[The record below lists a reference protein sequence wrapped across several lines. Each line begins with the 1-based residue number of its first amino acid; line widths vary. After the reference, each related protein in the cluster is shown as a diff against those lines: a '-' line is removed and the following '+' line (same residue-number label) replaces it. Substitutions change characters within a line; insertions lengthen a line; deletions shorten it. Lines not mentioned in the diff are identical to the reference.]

1 LVAPTTTATRRR
13 VGLVVLGLS
22 LAGLLAVGLPDGALG
37 VAWPSIQAEFD
48 RPLGS
53 LGWLLTGWTIGY
65 LSGSAA
71 SGPVSVRL
79 GTGPL
84 LVAAGLAS
92 ILGYLGYTFVPS
104 WVGLVVFS
112 VVLGAGG
119 GTLDAS
125 INAHAA
131 LTSGLR
137 FLNLLHAAY
146 GVGATMAPLLLT
158 IVLHV
163 GGSWRVAYGVLG
175 AYAVLLTV
183 GYVVTRTRWTS
194 PPSPDPA
201 SAAAAGR
208 SRPARSRRGLAGLT
222 LATFFVYVGVE
233 ATAGRWSYTLFTE
246 GRGMATAAAGLW
258 AGAFWLAL
266 TAGRLLSVG
275 AAGRLRAERLI
286 DLGIAG
292 MVLGSALLWWN
303 PTPTAGGIGLVLVGL
318 GAAPVFPTFV
328 HLTPGRLGEDN
339 AAHAIG
345 YQVAISGVAAA
356 AVPTLVGV
364 LAGRVGLEVVG
375 PAMLLGSLV
384 LVVLHR
390 IGTASAGRHASAA

>member
-1 LVAPTTTATRRR
+1 LVATTTPATRRR
-13 VGLVVLGLS
+13 AGLVVLGLS

-71 SGPVSVRL
+71 SGPVAVRF
-79 GTGPL
+79 GTGRL

-92 ILGYLGYTFVPS
+92 VVGYAGYTFVPS
-104 WVGLVVFS
+104 WVGLVAFS

-131 LTSGLR
+131 VSAGLR

-146 GVGATMAPLLLT
+146 GVGATLAPILLT
-158 IVLHV
+158 VILHV

-175 AYAVLLTV
+175 SYAVLLTV
-183 GYVVTRTRWTS
+183 GYAITRDRWSS
-194 PPSPDPA
+194 PPAADPM
-201 SAAAAGR
+201 STGAAGR
-208 SRPARSRRGLAGLT
+208 ARLARSRRGLAGLT

-246 GRGMATAAAGLW
+246 GRGMPAAAAGLW

-275 AAGRLRAERLI
+275 AAGRLRAERLV

-328 HLTPGRLGEDN
+328 HLTPGRLGEGA

-356 AVPTLVGV
+356 AVPTVVGV
-364 LAGRVGLEVVG
+364 LAGRVGLEVVA

-384 LVVLHR
+384 LVVVHR
-390 IGTASAGRHASAA
+390 VGTASASRHASAA